1 MFGVK
6 EFFKVAKDFPEV
18 KPIIGCEVYL
28 NREGRFSK
36 RGKED
41 QGAYHLILLAKNLEG
56 YYNLVKIVSI
66 GWTEGYY
73 YKPKIDRETLEKYH
87 KNLICC
93 SACLGGEISKAITAD
108 DIAEAEETAKWYKNL
123 FGEDYYLEVQL
134 HKTELPGY
142 SEEVYGMQQKVN
154 KEIFNIGEK
163 FPVST

>member
-134 HKTELPGY
+134 HKTELPGSIISPRGLLSY
-142 SEEVYGMQQKVN
+142 R
-154 KEIFNIGEK
+154 
-163 FPVST
+163 